1 MENKIKNPRC
11 QFELKVIFNKQ
22 IMLDAYGWCV
32 ENLPLK
38 PERGIIF
45 QVDEIY
51 IITRSQRIIDKVN
64 KEFGSDFSFN
74 PFVNQYF
81 IDKWKTIL
89 K

>member
-1 MENKIKNPRC
+1 MNNPRC
-11 QFELKVIFNKQ
+11 QFELKVIYDNQ
-22 IMLDAYGWCV
+22 IIKKAYNWCV

-51 IITRSQRIIDKVN
+51 IITRSQRIVDKVN
-64 KEFGSDFSFN
+64 NEFGSNFSFY

-81 IDKWKTIL
+81 IDEWKTRL
-89 K
+89 R